1 MKIYILTDNVE
12 HNNEFLLSSNNLTD
26 VVEYMLNSDYGY
38 RNYSIFIHDTDTNTV
53 INFLNRDKE

>member
-1 MKIYILTDNVE
+1 MKIYILTDDVE

-26 VVEYMLNSDYGY
+26 IVEYMLNSDYGY
-38 RNYSIFIHDTDTNTV
+38 RNYNIFIHDTDTNTV